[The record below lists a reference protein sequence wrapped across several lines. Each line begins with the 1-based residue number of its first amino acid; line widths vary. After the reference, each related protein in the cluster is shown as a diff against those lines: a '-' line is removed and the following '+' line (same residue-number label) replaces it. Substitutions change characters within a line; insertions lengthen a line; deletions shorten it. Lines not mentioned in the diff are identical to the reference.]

1 VRMLVEAQGG
11 KMGVETAIDPQGGIG
26 VRLWVMLPIQEPSVP
41 IRQAEGSDLGAR
53 LGKKL
58 C

>member
-1 VRMLVEAQGG
+1 MLVEAQGG